1 MKLLALDTSTPD
13 LSLAIQHG
21 EQRIEFHET
30 VGQQHAERA
39 LPELQKLLAASGL
52 QLEELDAIVYGQGP
66 GSFTGLRIG
75 AGLAQGLAVAA
86 QLPLIGIPTLDAVA
100 TQAPATEHLLVCLD
114 ARMQQ
119 VYLARYDTS
128 HGVRR
133 QGPIELLDPAGLIL
147 EGSDWIAAGNGLAAY
162 AEHLPDRLLAQM
174 SQQHPELRPSAAAYL
189 DLALSG
195 AYPSH
200 DAAAAELL
208 YVRNKV
214 ALTSRE
220 QQAQRR

>member
-21 EQRIEFHET
+21 ELRIEFHET

-39 LPELQKLLAASGL
+39 LPELQKLLTAAGL
-52 QLEELDAIVYGQGP
+52 RLDELDAIVYGQGP

-86 QLPLIGIPTLDAVA
+86 KLPLIGIPTLDAVA
-100 TQAPATEHLLVCLD
+100 AQAPTTEHLLVCLD

-119 VYLARYDTS
+119 IYLARYDTRR
-128 HGVRR
+128 GVRR
-133 QGPIELLDPAGLIL
+133 QGAIELLDPAELTLTGR
-147 EGSDWIAAGNGLAAY
+147 GWIAAGNGLTAY
-162 AEHLPDRLLAQM
+162 AERLPDGLLAQL
-174 SQQHPELRPSAAAYL
+174 SLHYSELRPSAAAYL

-200 DAAAAELL
+200 DAASAELL

>member
-1 MKLLALDTSTPD
+1 MKLLALDTSTQD
-13 LSLAIQHG
+13 LSLAIQNG
-21 EQRIEFHET
+21 EQRVEFHET

-39 LPELQKLLAASGL
+39 LPELQRLLDAAGVKLG
-52 QLEELDAIVYGQGP
+52 ELDAIVYGQGP

-75 AGLAQGLAVAA
+75 AGLAQGLAVSAK
-86 QLPLIGIPTLDAVA
+86 LPLIGIPTLDAVA
-100 TQAPATEHLLVCLD
+100 AQAPAVERLLVCLD

-119 VYLARYDTS
+119 VYLGHYDTR

-133 QGPIELLDPAGLIL
+133 QGPIELLDPAELRL
-147 EGSDWIAAGNGLAAY
+147 EGSAWIAAGNGLTAY
-162 AEHLPDRLLAQM
+162 ADRLPDSLAAQLAQ
-174 SQQHPELRPSAAAYL
+174 QLPGLRPCASAYL
-189 DLALSG
+189 ELALSG

-200 DAAAAELL
+200 DAASAELL

-214 ALTSRE
+214 ALTARE

>member
-1 MKLLALDTSTPD
+1 MKLLALDTSTQD
-13 LSLAIQHG
+13 LSLAIQNG
-21 EQRIEFHET
+21 EQRVEFHET

-39 LPELQKLLAASGL
+39 LPELQRLLDAAGLKLT
-52 QLEELDAIVYGQGP
+52 ELDAIVYGQGP

-75 AGLAQGLAVAA
+75 AGLAQGLAVSDK
-86 QLPLIGIPTLDAVA
+86 LPLIGIPTLDAVA
-100 TQAPATEHLLVCLD
+100 AQVPATERLLVCLD

-119 VYLARYDTS
+119 IYIGHYDTR

-133 QGPIELLDPAGLIL
+133 LGPIELLDPAELLL
-147 EGSDWIAAGNGLAAY
+147 EGEGWIAAGNGLSVY
-162 AEHLPDRLLAQM
+162 ADRLPAGLTAQLT
-174 SQQHPELRPSAAAYL
+174 QQLPALRPSAPAYL
-189 DLALSG
+189 DLAVSG

-200 DAAAAELL
+200 DAASAELL

-214 ALTSRE
+214 ALTARE